1 MTSLWQTLAQFLA
14 IPAVEYTLLAA
25 YLVIGV
31 SITVD
36 VLLKRSDVRAAIG
49 WIAAAWLSPFLG
61 GALYYLFGI
70 NRVERRAL
78 KLARRAVRRG
88 RRTPLAPPPILSEP
102 ITLLSQVGQRITGRP
117 LAPGNRLTVLKDGDG
132 AYPQMLAAIGA
143 ATSSVAMASYIFRD
157 DEAGQGFAEALI
169 AARARG
175 VAVRVL
181 LDSVGTGYLT
191 APMLRRLRRGGVV
204 AARFL
209 HTWMPWRMPFLNM
222 RNHRKILVVDGHI
235 AFLGGM
241 NVGRENI
248 RRLKPVD
255 EVTDVHFRLDGPAV
269 CTAMEAF
276 ARDWLFTTGENL
288 DDRRWWP
295 QIAPDGP
302 VFARGISS
310 GPDDDIYRLEILLGA
325 ALSLARQRVRI
336 VTPYFLPD
344 ARLQFAIAQA
354 ALRGVKVEIVLPEI
368 SDQKVMDWA
377 MRAHVRFFRHIA
389 ADFTMTP
396 PPFDHAKL
404 LTVDGAWCVIG
415 SSNWDTRSLRLN
427 FEFDLECYDVALV
440 RQIDA
445 LIDARIA
452 RGCRLLPERLLRRPV
467 WARLRDAAARLLMP
481 YL

>member
-1 MTSLWQTLAQFLA
+1 MTSLLQALAQFLA

-31 SITVD
+31 TITVD
-36 VLLKRSDVRAAIG
+36 VLLKRSDVRAATG
-49 WIAAAWLSPFLG
+49 WIAAAWLSPFVG
-61 GALYYLFGI
+61 GAIYFLFGI

-88 RRTPLAPPPILSEP
+88 RRTPVARPPTLSEP
-102 ITLLSQVGQRITGRP
+102 ITLLSQVGERITGRP
-117 LAPGNRLTVLKDGDG
+117 LAPGNRMAVLQDGDG
-132 AYPQMLAAIGA
+132 AYPQMMAAIGA
-143 ATSSVAMASYIFRD
+143 ATSCIAMASYIFRD
-157 DEAGQGFAEALI
+157 DEAGQQFAQALI
-169 AARARG
+169 AAKARG
-175 VAVRVL
+175 VEVRVL
-181 LDSVGTGYLT
+181 LDGVGTGYLT
-191 APMLRRLRRGGVV
+191 APMLRRLRGGQVA

-209 HTWMPWRMPFLNM
+209 HTWLPWRMPFLNM
-222 RNHRKILVVDGHI
+222 RNHRKILVVDGHV

-241 NVGRENI
+241 NVGRENF
-248 RRLKPVD
+248 RRLKPHNA
-255 EVTDVHFRLDGPAV
+255 VTDVHFRLDGPAV
-269 CTAMEAF
+269 RTAMEAF

-288 DDRRWWP
+288 EGRCWWP
-295 QIAPDGP
+295 DIPPDGP

-325 ALSLARQRVRI
+325 ALSLARRHVRI
-336 VTPYFLPD
+336 ITPYFLPD
-344 ARLQFAIAQA
+344 AKLQFAIAQA

-377 MRAHVRFFRHIA
+377 VRAHVRFFRHIA
-389 ADFTMTP
+389 ASFTLTP

-404 LTVDGAWCVIG
+404 LTVDGEWCVIG

-427 FEFDLECYDVALV
+427 FEFDLECYDAQLV

-452 RGCRLLPERLLRRPV
+452 RGRTLSPERLLQRPV
-467 WARLRDAAARLLMP
+467 WIRLRDAAARLLMP